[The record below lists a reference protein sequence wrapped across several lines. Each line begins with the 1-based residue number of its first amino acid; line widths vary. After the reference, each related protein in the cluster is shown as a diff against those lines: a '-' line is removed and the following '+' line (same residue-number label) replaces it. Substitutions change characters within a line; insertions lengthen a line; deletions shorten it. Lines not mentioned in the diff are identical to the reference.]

1 MATRVL
7 IADDHELARQGLAA
21 ILGGAGDLEVVG
33 EAKTGREVIELA
45 RAALPD
51 VVLMDVRMPD
61 MDGLEATRRLKEE
74 RPRTAVI
81 IVTNHES
88 PEYLRA
94 AIAAGAAGYLIKDV
108 TRDRLVDVVRE
119 IAAGGSIID
128 QQALR
133 GALSDV
139 GPQAGRMR
147 PPQPLTRREREILA
161 LVAEGLSNREIAERL
176 VLSPE
181 TVKSHVAAILSKL
194 DVSDRTQAAVYA
206 VRNGLAQSNA

>member
-1 MATRVL
+1 
-7 IADDHELARQGLAA
+7 
-21 ILGGAGDLEVVG
+21 
-33 EAKTGREVIELA
+33 
-45 RAALPD
+45 
-51 VVLMDVRMPD
+51 
-61 MDGLEATRRLKEE
+61 
-74 RPRTAVI
+74 
-81 IVTNHES
+81 VTNHES

-119 IAAGGSIID
+119 VAAGGSIIE

-139 GPQAGRMR
+139 GPQAGQTRA
-147 PPQPLTRREREILA
+147 PQPLTRREREILA